1 MRSVLFPPC
10 CFLLTLL
17 ASFTCSVLSLVG
29 AKRLAHKAECL
40 WGTSLVRCAGVRLEA
55 DLDALD
61 PDGTYVFMANHQSN
75 MDIPIL
81 FAALRRYDFRFL
93 AKENLFAIPF
103 FGAAMRRVG
112 HVAIDRQ
119 NSRKA
124 MASINAAAGLLG
136 RGMGLLIFPEG
147 TRSMDFSTLQEFKT
161 GGVIVA
167 LKSGAKV
174 APLVLVGSGDVLP
187 KHARTPKPGR
197 VRLRALPPLD
207 PSTVSSLK
215 DREAFKNDLW
225 AQMER
230 AYQEMRS

>member
-10 CFLLTLL
+10 CLVLTLL
-17 ASFTCSVLSLVG
+17 ASFTCSILSLVG
-29 AKRLAHKAECL
+29 ANRLAHKAECL
-40 WGTSLVRCAGVRLEA
+40 WGASLVWCAGITLEA
-55 DLDALD
+55 DLSALE
-61 PDGTYVFMANHQSN
+61 PDVAYVFMANHQSN

-81 FAALRRYDFRFL
+81 FSALRRYEFRVL

-103 FGAAMRRVG
+103 FGPAMRRVG

-124 MASINAAAGLLG
+124 MASMNAAAGLLA
-136 RGMGLLIFPEG
+136 RGLGLLIFPEG
-147 TRSMDFSTLQEFKT
+147 TRSMDFSQLQPFKT
-161 GGVIVA
+161 GGAIVA

-174 APLVLVGSGDVLP
+174 APLILVGSGDVLP

-197 VRLRALPPLD
+197 VRVRALAPLD
-207 PSTVSSLK
+207 PSAAYTIK
-215 DREAFKNDLW
+215 DRDAFNNDLW
-225 AQMER
+225 ALMDK